1 VRFAGE
7 AGAGTLH
14 SVGSAAQHV
23 GELGRLAWQSAA
35 ALATGRVRFSEILR
49 QANEIGLGSLP
60 LVLVSAVLSGIV
72 TSQQGGYQF
81 TSSIPLYVLGSVVTT
96 SVVLE
101 LGPVLTAIV
110 LIGRVGARITAE
122 LGTMRVSEQIDA
134 LHSLGRDPIATLA
147 APRILAGV
155 MVMPALVAV
164 ANTVG
169 ILAGIVSA
177 RFSVGLGAESFL
189 YGARLFWHSYDL
201 FYSLM
206 KALCFGFL
214 IPLVAV
220 HMGLRTTG
228 GAEGV
233 GRATT
238 ASVVMMILAVLISDA
253 IFPPLFLN

>member
-1 VRFAGE
+1 MLCNSRQTLGIQSGLRVTVPCVEPEKPEDTQVIFTNTLTRVFNEAHTPRLEIRQTAQGVDHRTVRPG
-7 AGAGTLH
+7 
-14 SVGSAAQHV
+14 VK
-23 GELGRLAWQSAA
+23 
-35 ALATGRVRFSEILR
+35 RVHREI
-49 QANEIGLGSLP
+49 
-60 LVLVSAVLSGIV
+60 
-72 TSQQGGYQF
+72 
-81 TSSIPLYVLGSVVTT
+81 
-96 SVVLE
+96 
-101 LGPVLTAIV
+101 
-110 LIGRVGARITAE
+110 
-122 LGTMRVSEQIDA
+122 
-134 LHSLGRDPIATLA
+134 A

-164 ANTVG
+164 ANAVG